1 MRIGTHN
8 GTFHADEALGC
19 FLLRRLPKFQGAE
32 IVRTRDEKTLEP
44 LEVVLDV
51 GGVYD
56 PPRHRFDHHQKGF
69 DEVFGHGFATKLSS
83 AGMIYKHF
91 GKELIAQEMGLEVT
105 DPTVTV
111 VWLAVYKQFMEAID
125 GIDNGINQYGDA
137 VAKYKSQTNLSA
149 RVSFLNPQ
157 WNEDA
162 SEPKQFEAFEKAMAL
177 TVGSR
182 GHGCPAE
189 R

>member
-1 MRIGTHN
+1 M
-8 GTFHADEALGC
+8 
-19 FLLRRLPKFQGAE
+19 LPFQGAE
-32 IVRTRDEKTLEP
+32 IVRTRDEAALEP
-44 LEVVLDV
+44 LDVVLDV

-56 PPRHRFDHHQKGF
+56 PPRRRFDHHQKGF
-69 DEVFGHGFATKLSS
+69 DEIFGHGFATKLSS

-182 GHGCPAE
+182 GPGCPAE